1 MARAWY
7 LHTAMISGFARKYL
21 VASGMVPAFAA
32 LAMAQPLVDEFAQSI
47 RPVLARNCAVCHT
60 AKSRVNFLKAEN
72 AKGIEA
78 NRGLWRDVAAQ
89 LRNRTMPPVDSKL
102 SEEDRLRA
110 VLWVEN
116 QLRQTARDVGEFA
129 GAVALRRLNRRE
141 YHNTVRDLLGVDF
154 NVSELFPADGTG
166 GAGFHTNEA
175 TLYVPPMMME
185 RYLEA
190 AQQIA
195 DRVIITPDL
204 AKSIPAAQLL
214 APAKEFSAPVSI
226 YLNAEYDVRVAIE
239 KKDGMGTLS
248 LKVDDA
254 TPVPLAAVQQSGRR
268 RAMLSAPQV
277 GVRVRIARGLR
288 NLSIVAEGSPVS
300 TLSLSIQQKPAEPST
315 EKMALHYRFLGV
327 EPGTQPLQPKKAAEQ
342 ILR

>member
-1 MARAWY
+1 
-7 LHTAMISGFARKYL
+7 MISEVARKYL
-21 VASGMVPAFAA
+21 VASGMATAFAA

-72 AKGIEA
+72 AKGIGAEW
-78 NRGLWRDVAAQ
+78 GLGRDVGGQ
-89 LRNRTMPPVDSKL
+89 LRNRTMPAVDSKL

-116 QLRQTARDVGEFA
+116 QLRQTACNVGEFA

-166 GAGFHTNEA
+166 GAGFDTNGA

-190 AQQIA
+190 GQQIS
-195 DRVIITPDL
+195 DRGI
-204 AKSIPAAQLL
+204 
-214 APAKEFSAPVSI
+214 VSP
-226 YLNAEYDVRVAIE
+226 R
-239 KKDGMGTLS
+239 
-248 LKVDDA
+248 
-254 TPVPLAAVQQSGRR
+254 
-268 RAMLSAPQV
+268 
-277 GVRVRIARGLR
+277 
-288 NLSIVAEGSPVS
+288 
-300 TLSLSIQQKPAEPST
+300 
-315 EKMALHYRFLGV
+315 
-327 EPGTQPLQPKKAAEQ
+327 
-342 ILR
+342 